1 MMKIAFVS
9 DIHGNATALEA
20 VLADIEKKKA
30 DKIVVMGD
38 ISYRGPEPKKSL
50 DLVRNLNTAVIKG
63 NADEWLHR
71 GIKDGEV
78 PDQVLDTMR
87 EEREWAVGQLS
98 DEDMEYLRNLPSEV
112 TVDLTDKIKAHCFH
126 ATPESLFEV
135 VKPTESDKVLEEKLM
150 QNQEADI
157 YLYGHI
163 HLPYVRYIN
172 GKCVANLGSV
182 GLPFDGLN
190 HASYLMA
197 EGDKEQFN
205 IGIQRVQYDIEKVK
219 KQLEEKDYPNLEFL
233 TGVIE
238 RGSLPQ

>member
-50 DLVRNLNTAVIKG
+50 DLVRNLNTAAIKG

-71 GIKDGEV
+71 GIKGGEV

-112 TVDLTDKIKAHCFH
+112 TVDLTDKIKVHCFH

-135 VKPTESDKVLEEKLM
+135 VKPTESDKALEEKLM

-197 EGDKEQFN
+197 EGDEEQFN
-205 IGIQRVQYDIEKVK
+205 IGIQRVQYDVEKVK